1 MAAEPARTTVGT
13 PETAPP
19 PVASGSA
26 PAGSPPEVAPPAPGA
41 GRPWDDAM
49 VGASAGPPSREESH
63 ERGHA
68 ARREVPHERLADA
81 GPEEG
86 RPDPVEL
93 LLSQAGSRV
102 PELLPIRHGRMA
114 ASPFAFL
121 RGAALVMAADLA
133 ATARTGVDAQLCG
146 DAHLANF
153 GVYGSPER
161 RLLFDVND
169 FDETLPGPFEWDLK
183 RLVASI
189 EVSAREHELKRKV
202 RRSLTV
208 GAVAAYREAM
218 AEFAGQ
224 RLIDVWYAH
233 IDAEKAAKSLARR
246 DDLDARLTRE
256 AVQKARRRD
265 QLRSVEKLTTVV
277 DGRRVFV
284 DDPPLVVRA
293 PEMLSADEAAL
304 FEAGMDSLVV
314 AYQATLQ
321 DDRQQLLHG
330 YRLVDIARKVV
341 GVGSVGTRAWVLL
354 MQGQDADDCLLLQ
367 AKEAQASVLE
377 QYVGASRYENHGE
390 RVVQGQRLMQAASD
404 VLLGW
409 RRVTGL
415 DGVSRDFYVRQLRDW
430 KGAVP
435 VEELAP
441 AGLLAYGRL
450 CGWTLARAHARSG
463 DRIAI
468 AAYLGHGDGADEAL
482 ADFAAT
488 YADRTERDHAGLT
501 AAIDEGRVE
510 ARLGV

>member
-1 MAAEPARTTVGT
+1 MAAEPARTTAGT
-13 PETAPP
+13 RR
-19 PVASGSA
+19 SA
-26 PAGSPPEVAPPAPGA
+26 PSSAADQAPPAATAAAAGT
-41 GRPWDDAM
+41 GRPWDDAAT
-49 VGASAGPPSREESH
+49 GQAAGPPSRADSV
-63 ERGHA
+63 ERGLA
-68 ARREVPHERLADA
+68 ERDRVPHEWLADA

-86 RPDPVEL
+86 RTDPIEL

-102 PELLPIRHGRMA
+102 PELVPIRHGRMA

-121 RGAALVMAADLA
+121 RGAALVMASDLA
-133 ATARTGVDAQLCG
+133 GARRTELDAQLCG

-189 EVSAREHELKRKV
+189 EVSAREHGLKRKA
-202 RRSLTV
+202 RRPLTV

-218 AEFAGQ
+218 AGFAQG

-233 IDAEKAAKSLARR
+233 IDAEKAAKDLARR
-246 DDLDARLTRE
+246 DDADARLTRQT
-256 AVQKARRRD
+256 VHKARRRD

-277 DGRRVFV
+277 GGRRVFV

-293 PEMLSADEAAL
+293 PAMLSPDEAVL
-304 FEAGMDSLVV
+304 FEAGLDSLVV

-321 DDRQQLLHG
+321 DDRQHLLRG
-330 YRLVDIARKVV
+330 YRLVDVARKVV

-367 AKEAQASVLE
+367 AKEAEASVLE
-377 QYVGASRYENHGE
+377 RFLGASTYENHGE

-404 VLLGW
+404 VMLGW
-409 RRVTGL
+409 RRVTGF
-415 DGVSRDFYVRQLRDW
+415 DGAERDFYVRQLRDW

-441 AGLLAYGRL
+441 AGMLAYGRL
-450 CGWTLARAHARSG
+450 CGRTLARAHARSG

-468 AAYLGHGDGADEAL
+468 AAYLGTESTADEAL

-488 YADRTERDHAGLT
+488 YGDRTERDQAALL
-501 AAIDEGRVE
+501 AAIDDGRVE
-510 ARLGV
+510 AQLGV